1 MSPILHYIENK
12 YALVCYS
19 VKVDKEKEHNTRT
32 SKGINR
38 NTNEHKL
45 LAIDLNNLTTKKM
58 KMKENIRSSVYL
70 DNGILI
76 LGGLSIST
84 WNTDKWPF
92 ERIKS
97 RMTRRRPVNLL
108 VPLSGDLFASSFDKI
123 VTIWDINL
131 RILHSIYTKQNIVE
145 LKVMSD
151 GALLILHN
159 LSEWDKNNCNLLF
172 YNFRN
177 GELLKKKRIV
187 LPSKS
192 LVVTSDGQYLVMI
205 GENKVLFYHLLG
217 DYVYAE
223 FEMSQ
228 CHQFQNEKGKELK
241 NMPNSAVGENL
252 INHKF

>member
-19 VKVDKEKEHNTRT
+19 VKVDKEKEHNTCT

-70 DNGILI
+70 DRGILV

-97 RMTRRRPVNLL
+97 HMATGQPVDIL
-108 VPLSGDLFASSFDKI
+108 VSLSGDLFASSYDKI
-123 VTIWDINL
+123 VTIWDGKTLLEHGIGKVEHGNFKL
-131 RILHSIYTKQNIVE
+131 RMDFENHSMCAFN
-145 LKVMSD
+145 
-151 GALLILHN
+151 
-159 LSEWDKNNCNLLF
+159 
-172 YNFRN
+172 
-177 GELLKKKRIV
+177 
-187 LPSKS
+187 
-192 LVVTSDGQYLVMI
+192 
-205 GENKVLFYHLLG
+205 
-217 DYVYAE
+217 
-223 FEMSQ
+223 
-228 CHQFQNEKGKELK
+228 
-241 NMPNSAVGENL
+241 
-252 INHKF
+252 